1 MTCVSTLIHLLFFA
15 HFPEEHLSQHVKPT
29 CMPTRS
35 RASSWSGVCA
45 FGNSIHCEQRILIFC
60 TDNLE
65 NEAMSLNLNESTTH
79 VKNSYLEHELM
90 VNSAQRCGCC
100 ANLSSHLDASSLQ
113 AYRPFYFSVVHDFI
127 LGVME
132 VLTVAEP

>member
-1 MTCVSTLIHLLFFA
+1 MLNLHLRRTNVKIFQQVTSRK
-15 HFPEEHLSQHVKPT
+15 SQLRPP
-29 CMPTRS
+29 C
-35 RASSWSGVCA
+35 SWSGVCA

-90 VNSAQRCGCC
+90 VNSAQRCGCF
-100 ANLSSHLDASSLQ
+100 ANLSSHLDTSSLQ
-113 AYRPFYFSVVHDFI
+113 AYRPFCFSAVHGCDGSVDSSGNRGQGGHGPS
-127 LGVME
+127 L
-132 VLTVAEP
+132 P